1 MISRILLLLLLLA
14 VLGGCSSG
22 GGEARTAP
30 TARPAVGTSSHSIK
44 VLQSLP
50 GRLLYVRDNQIWVHQ
65 GDDARPLQI
74 EGPARDPAWSSDG
87 RRIAYIR
94 RDESFSD
101 LYILDQATGKTTQ
114 VTFNGRSDAKPRS
127 RPYVHQVIWAAKPA
141 WSPEDD
147 EIIFLSQEQGATTE
161 DAQPPIYEYPLSL
174 YRFPTALFGARE
186 PLNSDMLQ
194 VGQQNSDILS
204 PAWSPDGRYL
214 AYVEAPRDTTPRRIM
229 LYDFTTEQ
237 AGRYPGIPDGAYDPA
252 WSPDSSQ
259 LAFAAPQDGAT
270 DIWTI
275 AAPPSNGTPRR
286 VTNVGRARA
295 PAWSPD
301 GRSLAF
307 LNIGDEST
315 DVFVVNFTDDASRLT
330 PGEPVAAT
338 EGAHIDATA
347 GLSWTR

>member
-1 MISRILLLLLLLA
+1 MIRRILLLLLLLA
-14 VLGGCSSG
+14 TLGGCSSG
-22 GGEARTAP
+22 GGEARTDP
-30 TARPAVGTSSHSIK
+30 TARPTGSTSSRSIK

-50 GRLLYVRDNQIWVHQ
+50 GRLLYVRDNRIWVHQ

-74 EGPARDPAWSSDG
+74 EGPARDPAWSSDS
-87 RRIAYIR
+87 RRIAYIQ

-101 LYILDQATGKTTQ
+101 LYILDLASGKTTQ
-114 VTFNGRSDAKPRS
+114 VTFNGRADAERRT

-186 PLNSDMLQ
+186 PRNSDMLQ
-194 VGQQNSDILS
+194 VEQQNSDILS
-204 PAWSPDGRYL
+204 
-214 AYVEAPRDTTPRRIM
+214 
-229 LYDFTTEQ
+229 
-237 AGRYPGIPDGAYDPA
+237 
-252 WSPDSSQ
+252 
-259 LAFAAPQDGAT
+259 
-270 DIWTI
+270 
-275 AAPPSNGTPRR
+275 
-286 VTNVGRARA
+286 

-315 DVFVVNFTDDASRLT
+315 DVFVVNFTDESSRLT

-347 GLSWTR
+347 GLSWAR